1 VIPEGQEN
9 QRGPEKQPGPEKQRG
24 PEKPPAA
31 RADRSDAA
39 SAAEARALLA
49 AFGAEDPAGLRALL
63 RANADLQAV
72 CLEDAELKNLLRL
85 ALADTSDATLVRALA
100 DARRRL
106 AGGSVTESE
115 EERVGGTDPAPGVSW
130 PTGAGASAAAG
141 ELPTGQETP
150 GVFTD
155 LTRELPPA
163 QARVLFE
170 KIAPLLAYELLR
182 ALDQNA
188 NVGTVQ
194 RVADHLV
201 DPAVQARLRAAD
213 HIRDAI
219 LDELIAVL
227 RADGVALPAAITLD
241 RESVFG
247 ILQSCGAVTELM
259 TLVNCIRIS
268 RSSAG

>member
-1 VIPEGQEN
+1 M
-9 QRGPEKQPGPEKQRG
+9 
-24 PEKPPAA
+24 
-31 RADRSDAA
+31 
-39 SAAEARALLA
+39 
-49 AFGAEDPAGLRALL
+49 
-63 RANADLQAV
+63 
-72 CLEDAELKNLLRL
+72 
-85 ALADTSDATLVRALA
+85 
-100 DARRRL
+100 

-201 DPAVQARLRAAD
+201 DPAV
-213 HIRDAI
+213 
-219 LDELIAVL
+219 
-227 RADGVALPAAITLD
+227 
-241 RESVFG
+241 
-247 ILQSCGAVTELM
+247 
-259 TLVNCIRIS
+259 
-268 RSSAG
+268 